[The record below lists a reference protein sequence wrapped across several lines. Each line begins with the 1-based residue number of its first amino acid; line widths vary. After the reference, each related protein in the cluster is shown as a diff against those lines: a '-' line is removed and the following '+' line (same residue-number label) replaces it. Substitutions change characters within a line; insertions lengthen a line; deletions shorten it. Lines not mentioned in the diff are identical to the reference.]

1 MQNTKL
7 QNVPSF
13 NITLILISNTYDSNT
28 YSLPIFLGCFHETA
42 YLKEGTADLRTP
54 VMFQLK
60 LKLQQDEPRPQLRS
74 QSVSNINYFPILNQ
88 QQATKLLKVK
98 FLESCGLDELCHSK

>member
-1 MQNTKL
+1 MALYDFKRCKIL
-7 QNVPSF
+7 QNVLSK
-13 NITLILISNTYDSNT
+13 T
-28 YSLPIFLGCFHETA
+28 YSFPIFLGCFHETA

-60 LKLQQDEPRPQLRS
+60 LKLQQDEPRPQVRS